1 MALFDLV
8 PLFAAFLVFL
18 ICYMLLVAYKNT
30 LGALLQVLANALH
43 GVSVAG
49 VHPLDFLAG
58 AITAIDSEI
67 NAVLSAAVLNTQHA
81 WEKILNI
88 TATLLHD
95 TFRNVAEMGEA
106 VERAF
111 RHATTILLP
120 SKILE
125 RTIPLTKSIAG
136 LRREVADLVKS
147 GVHAT
152 NTITHVVT
160 HDIPTVITKVERV
173 TIATTKTVVETS
185 PRIAT
190 KVATEVA
197 EAPTVALRAATH
209 AIAGV
214 LPRVDTL
221 DREFPSLKKWVERHT
236 KDLTIAGLAS
246 LLIGGVLAKVGMN
259 WLRCANVGKAGR
271 AICGMNTN
279 ALEALL
285 GGLIAIFG
293 TIGLVTFAKD
303 VQDVVGD
310 FSGEVAHFWR
320 ADVAG
325 PGGDRALGSAT
336 LN

>member
-8 PLFAAFLVFL
+8 PLLAAFLVFL

-43 GVSVAG
+43 DVSVLG
-49 VHPLDFLAG
+49 VHPLAFLASG
-58 AITAIDSEI
+58 ITALDSEI
-67 NAVLSAAVLNTQHA
+67 NAVLSSAVLNTQHA

-111 RHATTILLP
+111 RHTTTILLP
-120 SKILE
+120 SKIIE
-125 RTIPLTKSIAG
+125 RTVPLTKSIAD

-160 HDIPTVITKVERV
+160 HDIPTVVTKVERV

-190 KVATEVA
+190 KVATEAA

-236 KDLTIAGLAS
+236 KDLTIGGLAG
-246 LLIGGVLAKVGMN
+246 LLIGGVLAKIGMT
-259 WLRCANVGKAGR
+259 WLRCSNVQRYGR
-271 AICGMNTN
+271 NVCTIAPKVIED
-279 ALEALL
+279 LLL
-285 GGLIAIFG
+285 GLTAILG
-293 TIGLVTFAKD
+293 TLSLVELAKQMQGLV
-303 VQDVVGD
+303 
-310 FSGEVAHFWR
+310 SGLEGEIVHFWR
-320 ADVAG
+320 ADVA
-325 PGGDRALGSAT
+325 PTSSDRSLGKT
-336 LN
+336 GL